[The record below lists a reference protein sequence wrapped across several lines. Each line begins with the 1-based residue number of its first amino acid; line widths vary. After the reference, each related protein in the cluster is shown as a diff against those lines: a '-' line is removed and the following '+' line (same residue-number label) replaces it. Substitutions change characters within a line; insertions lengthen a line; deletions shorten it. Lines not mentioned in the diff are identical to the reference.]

1 MTGEWCDDPAGE
13 VASDGAD
20 ALTVAELL
28 RRTVEATG
36 DRAVARWL
44 CETAVGLDADE
55 FTAAMSE
62 PVTERIVEHLEVML
76 GRYRSG
82 EPLQY
87 VLGRWGF
94 RTLDLAVDPRVLI
107 PRPETE
113 WVAGRAIEL
122 AMARHR
128 RTGSVCVADLGT
140 GSGAIGLAVAAELPL
155 DGLEVWISDVDA
167 DALDVARANLAG
179 LGRCAVAVRVA
190 QGSWFAA
197 FESLEQRPVFDVI
210 VSNPPYIAED
220 SPDLDS
226 AVRDHEPAR
235 ALFSGRDGLDALSTI
250 VAEAPGHLSVD
261 GWLVLE
267 IGSDQGAAVG
277 RLLAERGFVEVAIEP
292 DPAGHDRIAVARW
305 PDNVRE

>member
-1 MTGEWCDDPAGE
+1 MTDQPASG
-13 VASDGAD
+13 GAD
-20 ALTVAELL
+20 VSIAEVW
-28 RRTVEATG
+28 RGAAEATG
-36 DRAVARWL
+36 DRTVARWL
-44 CETAVGLDADE
+44 LETAVGLDGDE
-55 FTAAMSE
+55 FTAALAE
-62 PVTERIVEHLEVML
+62 PATVRMVEHLDAML
-76 GRYRSG
+76 ERYRSG

-94 RTLDLAVDPRVLI
+94 RTLDLAIDARVLI

-122 AMARHR
+122 AAAHHL
-128 RTGSVCVADLGT
+128 RTASVRVADLGT
-140 GSGAIGLAVAAELPL
+140 GSGAIGLSMAAELPL
-155 DGLEVWISDVDA
+155 DGVEVWITDVDP

-179 LGRCAVAVRVA
+179 LGRRAVVVNVA
-190 QGSWFAA
+190 EGSWFSA
-197 FESLEQRPVFDVI
+197 FESLEQRPCFDVI

-220 SPDLDS
+220 SPDLEP

-235 ALFSGRDGLDALSTI
+235 ALISGVDGLDALSTI
-250 VAEAPGHLSVD
+250 ITEAPGHLSAD

-277 RLLAERGFVEVAIEP
+277 GLLTERGFVDVAIEP

-305 PDNVRE
+305 PDNVPDIV